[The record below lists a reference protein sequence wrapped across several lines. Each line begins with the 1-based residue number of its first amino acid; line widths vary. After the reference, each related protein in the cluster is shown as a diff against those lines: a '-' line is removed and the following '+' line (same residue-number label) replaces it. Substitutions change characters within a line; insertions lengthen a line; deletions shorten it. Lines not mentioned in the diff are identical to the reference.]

1 MRLLRL
7 NTPAAWTAPA
17 CMALVWG
24 APAIAQHL
32 ESMTLEELLDVK
44 VVTSSKNL
52 ERMRDALGV
61 VTVVTAKEI
70 EELGAVSLVDVLN
83 RLPSVQVVSSHLWV
97 QAKPVIRGNLIT
109 HADNHT
115 LVLINGRPFRDALES
130 NSNLAIYQAFPIGL
144 IERIEVLRGPGSV
157 LYGSNAVAG
166 VINIITKKSHAK
178 RSTQVSAGLGSF
190 NAKMA
195 SLESYWSGD
204 DWTFAGGLEHF
215 NEDGWTL
222 SSTTNHPAPPLG
234 IRTDRLDYSEDNFS
248 GAAFYEYKER
258 FTAQLVYNDI
268 QYADMGILP
277 HWLFKGEVTGKRYF
291 LDLGYTQPLRG
302 GWKLT
307 SNLTVNDWEK
317 HILDDTISANNADK
331 VRATLIEVAASGKVG
346 AKTRM
351 VVGALNERKENRD
364 LFPPVPFAH
373 NNAVPTSFREDHPS
387 AYVQVEHQV
396 SNALNVLAG
405 LQYHRTD
412 AGDSGV
418 LPRLDVIY
426 NLNEAMALKLLYGES
441 FRTATPLEEFV
452 FIPGVLT
459 GNSKLEPERGKSLA
473 AQFFLATTKGRYT
486 FTAFDNTFDKLI
498 ERHDL
503 PDGSGAQ
510 TFANTGRVDI
520 RGLEIEGKRYL
531 NEWMY
536 LTGSLTYQDEGDGQL
551 FIPNHMGKIGFGYT
565 RGQLSGGAFY
575 SRFGKP
581 RESKNTLDGL
591 QLNDPVSP
599 IDLLSLNMTYTFKR
613 PSNVSLNFYAANLLD
628 DPMNYTEFSKG
639 WVNSLPIGSGR
650 AGYGNV
656 RVSF

>member
-1 MRLLRL
+1 MRPPRPD
-7 NTPAAWTAPA
+7 TSAVWTAIA
-17 CMALVWG
+17 WMALIVWG
-24 APAIAQHL
+24 APAIAQDI
-32 ESMTLEELLDVK
+32 ESMSLEELLDVK

-52 ERMRDALGV
+52 ERMRDAFGV

-83 RLPSVQVVSSHLWV
+83 RLPSVQVLSSHLWV
-97 QAKPVIRGNLIT
+97 QAKLVIRG
-109 HADNHT
+109 NHT

-130 NSNLAIYQAFPIGL
+130 NSNLALYQSFPIGL

-166 VINIITKKSHAK
+166 VINVITKRSHAK
-178 RSTQVSAGLGSF
+178 RSTAISAGLGSF
-190 NAKMA
+190 DAEMG
-195 SLESYWSGD
+195 SLESSWSGD
-204 DWTFAGGLEHF
+204 DWTLAVGLDHF
-215 NEDGWTL
+215 DEDGWTL
-222 SSTTNHPAPPLG
+222 SATTNHPAPGLG

-248 GAAFYEYKER
+248 GATFFEYKER

-268 QYADMGILP
+268 RYADMGLLP

-317 HILDDTISANNADK
+317 HILDDTISRHNVDK
-331 VRATLIEVAASGKVG
+331 VRATLIEIAANGQIG
-346 AKTRM
+346 AKTRL

-364 LFPPVPFAH
+364 LVRAIPFVR

-396 SNALNVLAG
+396 TSALNVLGA

-418 LPRLDVIY
+418 LPRLGVIY

-441 FRTATPLEEFV
+441 FRTATPLEEYV
-452 FIPGVLT
+452 RAPGVLT
-459 GNSKLEPERGKSLA
+459 GNSELVPERGKTLA
-473 AQFFLATTKGRYT
+473 AQFFVATAKGRYT
-486 FTAFDNTFDKLI
+486 FTAFDTAFDHLI

-503 PDGSGAQ
+503 FDGSGAQ
-510 TFANTGRVDI
+510 TFANTGSVDTW
-520 RGLEIEGKRYL
+520 GLEIEGKHYL

-536 LTGSLTYQDEGDGQL
+536 LTGSLTYQDERDGEL
-551 FIPNHMGKIGFGYT
+551 FIPDSMGKIGCGYT

-581 RESKNTLDGL
+581 REAQNTIGGL
-591 QLNDPVSP
+591 RLNDPVSA
-599 IDLLSLNMTYTFKR
+599 IDLLTLNLTYTFER
-613 PSNVSLNFYAANLLD
+613 PSNVSLNLYAVNLFD
-628 DPMNYTEFSKG
+628 DPMSYTEFSKG
-639 WVNSLPIGSGR
+639 WVSSLPIGSPR
-650 AGYGNV
+650 ASYGSV
-656 RVSF
+656 RVTF